1 MDVIEEMESQQRFIL
16 LRKYY
21 KYYILYI
28 FIYLYIF
35 SVLQIVLP
43 FNFPYIKIRS
53 LLITRLRIY

>member
-1 MDVIEEMESQQRFIL
+1 MDGIEEMGSQQRFIL

-28 FIYLYIF
+28 LYIF

-43 FNFPYIKIRS
+43 LNFPYIKIRS

>member
-28 FIYLYIF
+28 LYIF

-43 FNFPYIKIRS
+43 LNFPYIKIRS

>member
-1 MDVIEEMESQQRFIL
+1 MDVIEEMESRQRFIL
-16 LRKYY
+16 FRKYY
-21 KYYILYI
+21 KYYILHT
-28 FIYLYIF
+28 LYIF